1 MRELTLPDRAGKLRG
16 NCQIKESMWDK
27 SLLIPVLVGLCCLGM
42 SLGVGASEQERPNVV
57 FILADDLGY
66 GDIGCYGCGDT
77 ETPHLD
83 RLAAEGVR
91 FTDFYAN
98 GAVCSPTRA
107 AFFTGRYQQRIG
119 MDNAL
124 YYQEMERGLPVDGE
138 TVADGLRGAGYVT
151 ALIGKWH
158 LGYDEGRRPL
168 EQGFDYFFGLLG
180 GNHQYFTHVDR
191 VGVDDLW
198 LGDEAI
204 EREGYTTDLI
214 TEEAVA
220 FIEKRRERPFFLYLS
235 HAAPHFPWQGP
246 EDAGKEIR
254 PKHQSWQTGDRATY
268 VAMVERM
275 DEGIGRVLEAIDASG
290 LRERTLVVFT
300 SDNGGHT
307 YSRNAPLRGAKGTIW
322 EGGVRVPCLARWPGV
337 LPAGV
342 TSEQVGI
349 TMDWTATFL
358 RLAGVAEDEAGEDG
372 IDLMPLLL
380 GNVDGEERTLFWR
393 RKKGPVRK
401 SVEEGRA
408 VRRGKWKLVE
418 QGSGERFL
426 FDLEEDA
433 GETRNVIGTQPEVA
447 AALREVLDRWEEA
460 VDE

>member
-1 MRELTLPDRAGKLRG
+1 MLYERLLVSMLAGLWWAGLPLWIQAA
-16 NCQIKESMWDK
+16 E
-27 SLLIPVLVGLCCLGM
+27 V
-42 SLGVGASEQERPNVV
+42 ERPNLI

-66 GDIGCYGCGDT
+66 GDIGCYGCPDIQ
-77 ETPHLD
+77 TPHLD
-83 RLAAEGVR
+83 RLAADGVR

-107 AFFTGRYQQRIG
+107 AFLTGRYQQRIG
-119 MDNAL
+119 LDNAL
-124 YYQEMERGLPVDGE
+124 YYQEMGRGLPAEGE

-180 GNHQYFTHVDR
+180 GNHHYFAHMDR
-191 VGVDDLW
+191 IGVDDLW
-198 LGDEAI
+198 LGNEAI

-214 TEEAVA
+214 TEEAEV
-220 FIEKRRERPFFLYLS
+220 FIEKHRERPFFLYLS

-246 EDAGKEIR
+246 GDAGKDIR
-254 PKHQSWQTGDRATY
+254 PKDQSWQTGDRATY

-307 YSRNAPLRGAKGTIW
+307 YSRNAPFRGAKGTIW

-337 LPAGV
+337 LPAGA
-342 TSEQVGI
+342 SSGQVGI
-349 TMDWTATFL
+349 TMDWTVTFR
-358 RLAGVAEDEAGEDG
+358 RLAGVAEDERGEDG

-380 GNVDGEERTLFWR
+380 GNRSGGERTLCWR
-393 RKKGPVRK
+393 RKKGPLRK

-418 QGSGERFL
+418 NASGERFL

-433 GETRNVIGTQPEVA
+433 GEERNVIGGQPEVA
-447 AALREVLDRWEEA
+447 EALREVLDRWEEA
-460 VDE
+460 VDK